1 MTRQTERRE
10 TPLPRPWVVRP
21 WPLLAA
27 ALMAACLLQLAADAL
42 VTLLDALGQRT
53 GALTAANG
61 FSWCVVLG
69 AAAAT
74 VFGFRWA
81 LREQHRMGLAR
92 VSLRPTALA
101 AAGLLVALVAD
112 LGMALPL
119 GDAAETAS
127 GVAGVYWAV
136 AALGML
142 RSALPLAL
150 LAGLLLPVFRGR
162 WGTARAIGLL
172 CLALTA
178 AQYGTALLSHLM
190 REGLQAA
197 LLGPEMSTTG
207 GQALLLGQQAL
218 ALFGWSLTALLLTAM
233 SGDRLPTALAWL
245 LALQAVFERLLPGKL
260 ALLLTDHGGLPR
272 LAREYGP
279 YVFAHLGP
287 PALLV
292 GLLLLRVL
300 WLRVRRGHASERA
313 LPR

>member
-1 MTRQTERRE
+1 MTRHTKRHDAA
-10 TPLPRPWVVRP
+10 PPRPWLVRP

-27 ALMAACLLQLAADAL
+27 ALAAACLLQLAADAL
-42 VTLLDALGQRT
+42 VTLLDALGQCT
-53 GALTAANG
+53 GALAAANG
-61 FSWCVVLG
+61 LSWCVVLG
-69 AAAAT
+69 AAAAAGL
-74 VFGFRWA
+74 GFRWA
-81 LREQHRMGLAR
+81 LGEQHRMGLAR

-101 AAGLLVALVAD
+101 TAGLLVALVAD

-127 GVAGVYWAV
+127 GVPGMYWA
-136 AALGML
+136 AALLSML

-197 LLGPEMSTTG
+197 LLGPAMTSTG
-207 GQALLLGQQAL
+207 WPALLLGQQTL
-218 ALFGWSLTALLLTAM
+218 ALLCWSLSSLLLTAM
-233 SGDRLPTALAWL
+233 VSGHLPGALAWL

-260 ALLLTDHGGLPR
+260 ALLLADHGGLPR

-279 YVFAHLGP
+279 YAFAHLGP
-287 PALLV
+287 PALLI
-292 GLLLLRVL
+292 GLVLLRVL
-300 WLRVRRGHASERA
+300 WLRARHGHASEQA